1 LILYKTGVS
10 DVSPL
15 QHCVSIETLDLE
27 RLYDLKSI
35 TSLDLSSGSLTQL
48 NLGSTGFTDL
58 SPLVNSSCVHSIRSL
73 TLRDCVSLGT
83 EDFAPLLTI
92 ASDPK
97 SQLVSLD
104 VSGTTIDPGLV
115 YQLQQAKEG
124 QLVVTTG
131 WAPGY

>member
-27 RLYDLKSI
+27 RLYDLKGI